1 MSKKESVGFSPED
14 LEYLKSC
21 MKQSDEMMASIERIM
36 GIIEELKQHP
46 EAVEKALEEVL
57 RNSG

>member
-1 MSKKESVGFSPED
+1 
-14 LEYLKSC
+14 

-57 RNSG
+57 RNNG